1 MILALCDIKG
11 GLMMREY
18 GYDVI
23 DGRRVPQL
31 VVTKDHVIA
40 GIHQGT
46 VHVEAG
52 TLYLRGTLQGTLDV
66 QNGAFVEV
74 TGEQQG
80 TVTIAS
86 GAKITVVGAIQGT
99 TTVEPKASLVI
110 EASGKVAGTL
120 CNHGLVILR
129 GVFGGAQSGAGSL
142 CIEDNGY
149 IKQPVVKDG
158 INYYEW

>member
-1 MILALCDIKG
+1 
-11 GLMMREY
+11 MRQY
-18 GYDVI
+18 DYDVI

-31 VVTKDHVIA
+31 VVTNNHVIV
-40 GIHQGT
+40 GIHKGT

-66 QNGAFVEV
+66 QTGASVEV

-80 TVTIAS
+80 TVIIAS
-86 GAKITVVGAIQGT
+86 GAKATVIGAIQGT

-110 EASGKVAGTL
+110 EASGKVTGTL

-129 GVFGGAQSGAGSL
+129 GVFGGTRSGAGSL

-149 IKQPVVKDG
+149 IKRPVVKDG
-158 INYYEW
+158 INYYEG